1 MATSI
6 SDFDLFSLVESL
18 IKEESVNP
26 NDEVDPDKNISNAE
40 DSKDLALDFE
50 EAAKDAG
57 FHSEKKNKKRKDK
70 DKLNGKKSRKSDGE
84 TKKEEEDA
92 DVIDKEEDEEAVETP
107 DESPSTLKL
116 ADALDYKKFV
126 DDLNKFRAAHSFEDE
141 EISKELKDYFQRLE
155 DDEKKA
161 FYVMLK
167 GLIQVTLMGVDGK
180 TARTPSDLKFT
191 IKKTGSVS
199 SEKKR
204 SMKRKIDTSKE
215 LNAKGIKDKEV
226 DTNTPIKIGESR
238 QNKTDI
244 YKIIR
249 ENK

>member
-6 SDFDLFSLVESL
+6 SNFDLFSLVESL
-18 IKEESVNP
+18 IKEEKEENKISSELDADGASLDTNEKSKEVA
-26 NDEVDPDKNISNAE
+26 DEFKKLTDE
-40 DSKDLALDFE
+40 HGLT
-50 EAAKDAG
+50 G
-57 FHSEKKNKKRKDK
+57 KNKSKKKKDK
-70 DKLNGKKSRKSDGE
+70 DKVNSKKDS
-84 TKKEEEDA
+84 TKKEEEDV
-92 DVIDKEEDEEAVETP
+92 DVIDKDEDEEAVETP

-116 ADALDYKKFV
+116 GDALDYKKFV

-155 DDEKKA
+155 DDEKKV

-180 TARTPSDLKFT
+180 TARTPSDLKYL
-191 IKKTGSVS
+191 IKKTGNVS

-204 SMKRKIDTSKE
+204 SMKRKIELSKN
-215 LNAKGIKDKEV
+215 LKDKGDDDNKI

-238 QNKTDI
+238 QNKSD
-244 YKIIR
+244 IIR
-249 ENK
+249 VITENK

>member
-6 SDFDLFSLVESL
+6 SNFDLFSLVETL

-70 DKLNGKKSRKSDGE
+70 DKVNSKKSRKSDNE

-92 DVIDKEEDEEAVETP
+92 DVIDKDEEAVETP

-141 EISKELKDYFQRLE
+141 EISLELKDYFQRLE
-155 DDEKKA
+155 DDEKKV

-180 TARTPSDLKFT
+180 TARTPSDLKYS

-204 SMKRKIDTSKE
+204 SMKRKIDTSKK
-215 LNAKGIKDKEV
+215 LNDKGVKDKEV

>member
-6 SDFDLFSLVESL
+6 SDFDLFSIVESL
-18 IKEESVNP
+18 IKEEKEENEISSELDADGASLDTNEKSKEVA
-26 NDEVDPDKNISNAE
+26 DEFKKLTDEHGLTGKSKSN
-40 DSKDLALDFE
+40 KR
-50 EAAKDAG
+50 
-57 FHSEKKNKKRKDK
+57 KNKDKVNSKSNKRKS
-70 DKLNGKKSRKSDGE
+70 N
-84 TKKEEEDA
+84 EEEDA
-92 DVIDKEEDEEAVETP
+92 DVIDKDEDEEAVETP

-116 ADALDYKKFV
+116 GDALDYKKFV

-155 DDEKKA
+155 DDEKKV

-180 TARTPSDLKFT
+180 TARTPSDLKYS

-215 LNAKGIKDKEV
+215 LNDKGIKDKEV

>member
-6 SDFDLFSLVESL
+6 SDFDLFSIVESL
-18 IKEESVNP
+18 IKEEKEENEISSELDADGASLDTNEKSKEVA
-26 NDEVDPDKNISNAE
+26 DEFKKLTDEHGLTGKSKSN
-40 DSKDLALDFE
+40 KR
-50 EAAKDAG
+50 
-57 FHSEKKNKKRKDK
+57 KNKDKVNSKSNKRKS
-70 DKLNGKKSRKSDGE
+70 N
-84 TKKEEEDA
+84 EEEDA
-92 DVIDKEEDEEAVETP
+92 DVIDKDEDEEAVETP

-116 ADALDYKKFV
+116 GDALDYKKFV

-141 EISKELKDYFQRLE
+141 EISKELKDYFQKLE
-155 DDEKKA
+155 DDEKKV

-180 TARTPSDLKFT
+180 TARTPSDLKYS

-215 LNAKGIKDKEV
+215 LSDKGIKDKEV

>member
-18 IKEESVNP
+18 IKEENEE
-26 NDEVDPDKNISNAE
+26 NQISRKLDADGVSLDTNE
-40 DSKDLALDFE
+40 DSKKAAE
-50 EAAKDAG
+50 E
-57 FHSEKKNKKRKDK
+57 FKKLTNKHGLTGKKKSKKRKDK
-70 DKLNGKKSRKSDGE
+70 DKVNSKKDD
-84 TKKEEEDA
+84 TKKEEEEA
-92 DVIDKEEDEEAVETP
+92 EVINKDEDEDEEEVETP

-116 ADALDYKKFV
+116 GNALDYKKFV
-126 DDLNKFRAAHSFEDE
+126 DDLNKFRAARSFEDE
-141 EISKELKDYFQRLE
+141 EVSKELKDYFEKLE

-161 FYVMLK
+161 FYVIMK

-180 TARTPSDLKFT
+180 TARTPSELKFS

-199 SEKKR
+199 SEKRR
-204 SMKRKIDTSKE
+204 SMRRKIDTSKE
-215 LNAKGIKDKEV
+215 LSDKGIKDKEV

-244 YKIIR
+244 YKILS